1 MMRQSFSEANL
12 PKLPG
17 LNVYVPKRTT
27 WGRKKYFD
35 VGAGGVM
42 LEAKSRPRSS
52 PGRAHRIMASS
63 NSLASTRASSSRLR
77 PMSAMDIRSGES
89 VTNMMNSTNNLAQSN
104 VFSGNADQLASTL
117 QRKEQIM
124 ASLRQLTPLTINQQ
138 RVALQSQL
146 NQIEVDERQMIK
158 ENMPPSDSRRMLRS
172 SNSTSNIALNA
183 PPKWVK
189 HDREVLRF
197 YLFFKESVPESAFET
212 ERVRKC
218 ELFYFLADDTCKLTE
233 PKVAN
238 SGIAGGD
245 MLKRAVFMKADGKT
259 PYAPIDFMIGS
270 HIILS
275 GKNFRVVDAD
285 IRTRKFFKKMFNINM
300 PSKEN
305 IPDDVFAKDQKE
317 RGALSATLSRRIT
330 NEALLGGRPGL
341 WGYKMIKHQTEIPHN
356 QIKELRFKAI
366 WDDSSRMYG
375 GRKEYSLVYYL
386 LDDEIEI
393 RNKKATAG
401 GDPFPL
407 LVKKGRLPRDFE
419 KANEISDNPI
429 GRNEA
434 KYYIDTDL
442 VLGNFIHCFGRDLLL
457 VSCSRDTE
465 KYYLR
470 KHNMQQIPVF
480 VKPIEQPLIK
490 HAVPPYNGWG
500 SEEDSLASCMS
511 LVPTAVQRDMLRF
524 MENQGKTLRF
534 QGQFKDPATP
544 ADSER
549 RFVFTYYLEDEMTA
563 IFEPPIRNSGVIG
576 GKFLSRG
583 RYKLAVRQKTED
595 EMDGNGGRDNHPL
608 VKLLKEKMAQYMSGG
623 SYMLLNAFKHFGG
636 IGGDNSISLTEFQH
650 GCRMCGMPLTRKQ
663 AKILFTLYDAD
674 GSGSISFQEFVD
686 GVMSDDS
693 LGKFGSDAAKST
705 ARWIRPS
712 DFFVGATIT
721 ILFPE
726 TGAQT
731 MPFIITGCD
740 EYTTIYKELHP
751 HEFPRSNVEFIVR
764 ELATKLQQYN
774 VNVRQVFRAY
784 DPSGSGTISHRQFK
798 ALISKWATDF
808 GFVDDELSEED
819 ANTLVRHYDDDDDG
833 CISINEFCDAL
844 TAAPM
849 AFRDQIDDNAV
860 ESAERNLYDEFRTKP
875 KGFIREEFNSLDERG
890 DGHITIDEFQHFL
903 TRHDIKLNESE
914 TAALFQH
921 YDADGRGFFEYEVF
935 AKLMESDHFIST
947 KRAKK
952 SGQKSQTRS
961 ISDMSDY
968 QDILKRRASLVTF
981 EDRVTKQMK
990 GFCRFFYPRKTV
1002 LRKAFLSHD
1011 NDGNGVLSKFPLYS
1025 IHIDLCSSLMILL
1038 LIICSRRSFVPDLFL
1053 YFSSSFL
1060 FSKNLFKKKKQIK

>member
-35 VGAGGVM
+35 VGADGVM
-42 LEAKSRPRSS
+42 LEARARPRSS
-52 PGRAHRIMASS
+52 PGRAHRIMSSS
-63 NSLASTRASSSRLR
+63 NSMASTRASASRLR
-77 PMSAMDIRSGES
+77 PMSAMDIRSNAS
-89 VTNMMNSTNNLAQSN
+89 VSNMMNSNNMAESGM
-104 VFSGNADQLASTL
+104 FSGDKDQLSSTL
-117 QRKEQIM
+117 QRKEQVM

-138 RVALQSQL
+138 RVALQNQL
-146 NQIEVDERQMIK
+146 TQLELEEQSMIK
-158 ENMPPSDSRRMLRS
+158 ENMPPSQSRRMLKS
-172 SNSTSNIALNA
+172 SLSTSTMALNQ

-259 PYAPIDFMIGS
+259 PYAPIDFMIGQ

-285 IRTRKFFKKMFNINM
+285 IATRKYFKKSFNINM
-300 PSKEN
+300 APKEF
-305 IPDDVFAKDQKE
+305 IPDDVFAKDQILRNSVNPVE
-317 RGALSATLSRRIT
+317 SRRIT

-341 WGYKMIKHQTEIPHN
+341 WGYNVVKHVADIPHN

-375 GRKEYSLVYYL
+375 GRNEYSLIYSLV
-386 LDDEIEI
+386 DDEIEI
-393 RNKKATAG
+393 RNKKASAG

-457 VSCSRDTE
+457 VSCSRQTE
-465 KYYLR
+465 DYYKR
-470 KHNMQQIPVF
+470 KHNMSQVPVY
-480 VKPIEQPLIK
+480 VKPNEAPLIK
-490 HAVPPYNGWG
+490 HKVPPYNGWG

-534 QGQFKDPATP
+534 QGQFKNPSTP
-544 ADSER
+544 ADAER

-583 RYKLAVRQKTED
+583 RYKLAVRRKRED
-595 EMDGNGGRDNHPL
+595 EMDDSGGRDKHPL
-608 VKLLKEKMAQYMSGG
+608 VILLKEKMAQYMSGG
-623 SYMLLNAFKHFGG
+623 NNMLLNAFKHFGG

-650 GCRMCGMPLTRKQ
+650 GCRMCGMPLSRKE
-663 AKILFTLYDAD
+663 AKILFGMYDAD

-686 GVMSDDS
+686 GVMSDEAG
-693 LGKFGSDAAKST
+693 GKFGSDAAKST

-712 DFFVGATIT
+712 DFFAGATIT

-726 TGAQT
+726 TGAET
-731 MPFIITGCD
+731 SPFIITGQD
-740 EYTTIYKELHP
+740 EYTRMYKQVHP
-751 HEFPRSNVEFIVR
+751 HEFPKSNVEFIVR
-764 ELATKLQQYN
+764 ELATKLAQYN
-774 VNVRQVFRAY
+774 VNIRQVFKNY
-784 DPSGSGTISHRQFK
+784 DTTGTGTISHAQFK
-798 ALISKWATDF
+798 LLIAKWATDF

-819 ANTLVRHYDDDDDG
+819 ANTLVKHYDDDDDG
-833 CISINEFCDAL
+833 IISINEFCDAL
-844 TAAPM
+844 TAAPI
-849 AFRDQIDDNAV
+849 AFRDQVDDNAV
-860 ESAERNLYDEFRTKP
+860 ESAERNLWEEFRNKP
-875 KGFIREEFNSLDERG
+875 KGQIREEFNALDERG
-890 DGHITIDEFQHFL
+890 DGHITLDEFQHFL
-903 TRHDIKLNESE
+903 NRHEITLKE
-914 TAALFQH
+914 TETVALFHH
-921 YDADGRGFFEYEVF
+921 YDTQDKGFFQYQQF

-947 KRAKK
+947 KRGKK
-952 SGQKSQTRS
+952 KDKSNPKRS
-961 ISDMSDY
+961 IADMSDY
-968 QDILKRRASLVTF
+968 HTILKRRASLVTF
-981 EDRVTKQMK
+981 DDRIAKQMK
-990 GFCRFFYPRKTV
+990 GFCRFFFPRKTV

-1011 NDGNGVLSKFPLYS
+1011 NDGNGVLSKFLKY
-1025 IHIDLCSSLMILL
+1025 ILWM
-1038 LIICSRRSFVPDLFL
+1038 D
-1053 YFSSSFL
+1053 FL
-1060 FSKNLFKKKKQIK
+1060 FFSVKKRFN